1 MNLRNLA
8 RGQQCRIRIP
18 GICTHN
24 PEQTV
29 LAHYRIGGLCGTGM
43 KPHDLIGADA
53 CAACHDAVDGRRP
66 HGVEEFRLAD
76 GTRCVL
82 YDGYNAG
89 NITCDWSRAEVEYG
103 R

>member
-24 PEQTV
+24 PAQTV

-53 CAACHDAVDGRRP
+53 CAACHDAVDGRRATQFSRDELRLM
-66 HGVEEFRLAD
+66 HAEGVMRTISARMESLKVVKA
-76 GTRCVL
+76 
-82 YDGYNAG
+82 
-89 NITCDWSRAEVEYG
+89 
-103 R
+103 